1 MSFRATNF
9 SVTVLLLIATT
20 VFMIGV
26 RNRKP
31 VDNNWPLIYWVVVF
45 VFTLVREED
54 TFNIN
59 IVLAGLAA
67 GMLLRFE
74 FMSPFFVRLVKLVE
88 LAVWGYIIYRGFQIV
103 LY

>member
-1 MSFRATNF
+1 MNFRATNF
-9 SVTVLLLIATT
+9 SVAVLLLIAAT

-31 VDNNWPLIYWVVVF
+31 LDNNWPLIYWIVVF
-45 VFTLVREED
+45 LFTLVREED

-59 IVLAGLAA
+59 VVLIGLVAGL
-67 GMLLRFE
+67 LLRFE
-74 FMSPFFVRLVKLVE
+74 FMGPFFVRLVKLAE

>member
-9 SVTVLLLIATT
+9 SVGVLLLIGAT

-31 VDNNWPLIYWVVVF
+31 LDNNWPLLYWMVVF
-45 VFTLVREED
+45 LFTLMREED

-59 IVLAGLAA
+59 IVLAGVAA

-74 FMSPFFVRLVKLVE
+74 FMSPLLVRFVKLAE
-88 LAVWGYIIYRGFQIV
+88 LAVWGYVIYRGFQVI

>member
-1 MSFRATNF
+1 MNFRATNF
-9 SVTVLLLIATT
+9 SVAVLLLIAAT

-31 VDNNWPLIYWVVVF
+31 LDNNWPLMYWIAAF
-45 VFTLVREED
+45 FFTLVREED

-59 IVLAGLAA
+59 IILAGLAA

-74 FMSPFFVRLVKLVE
+74 FMNPFLVRLVKLVE
-88 LAVWGYIIYRGFQIV
+88 LAVWGYVIYRGFQII

>member
-1 MSFRATNF
+1 MNFRATNF

-31 VDNNWPLIYWVVVF
+31 LDNNWPLMYWIVMF
-45 VFTLVREED
+45 LFTLVREED

-74 FMSPFFVRLVKLVE
+74 FMNPFFVRLVKLVE
-88 LAVWGYIIYRGFQIV
+88 LAVWGYIIYRGFQII
-103 LY
+103 L